1 MSPGRAARRRRAWSR
16 PVAIGAVTAAAGLIF
31 MALPPG
37 AFLEEWAGL
46 NLLFKLR
53 GPRTPPSDVLIV
65 AIDRPAAEALGL
77 PSNPNRWPRTQHA
90 ELVDALHRGGAA
102 TIVLDIV
109 FDEPGAPVD
118 DRTLAES
125 VRRAGTV
132 VLAQQLV
139 RESVPVPGADP
150 RASPDPFHL
159 ERLAPPLPSL
169 AEAVAGLAPFP
180 LPKVPVRVSRYWTFK
195 AGAGNAPSLPVVAF
209 HVYEPESH
217 GPLVALLQTVGAS
230 APDGSPLEGL
240 GLHSSGHAEHAV
252 RALREAVEKVT
263 LLPGLAS
270 MERSLAHQA
279 QPRKRGSGG
288 CSSAWLACT
297 RGQMLHTS
305 TSTARPAR
313 SPRPHWL
320 PRH

>member
-53 GPRTPPSDVLIV
+53 GPRAPPSEVLIV

-77 PSNPNRWPRTQHA
+77 PSNPSWTRTQHA

-102 TIVLDIV
+102 AIVFDIV

-118 DRTLAES
+118 DRTVAES